1 MNDQTPRKAPP
12 TDLGIYARPSGPKE
26 MDPATRVALAVSA
39 VWVFLCVV
47 FLAVVGIGSGSEL
60 GGLRILIVVLALGLP
75 VALIWIGA
83 TAARSARI
91 MREESERLQASM
103 DAMRQIYVANAQMS
117 ATAFGPNVA
126 AKIDEIARGQKR
138 AETALAQF
146 ASRRVSEP
154 APVAADA
161 PAPAPAPVSTAPEP
175 KLDLEE
181 APAPPQVST
190 ADLIRALN
198 FPEDASD
205 QAGFKSLR
213 RALSDPRTAP
223 MIQASQD
230 LLTLLSQDGIYMDD
244 LSPERARPEVWRLF
258 AVGERG
264 QEISALGGIRDRAS
278 IALAAGRM
286 RSDSIFRDTAHHF
299 LRSFDRLMASRADG
313 LSDSDLIRLGD
324 TRTARAFMLM
334 GRVAGLFD

>member
-1 MNDQTPRKAPP
+1 
-12 TDLGIYARPSGPKE
+12 

-39 VWVFLCVV
+39 IWVFLCVV

-154 APVAADA
+154 APEVDV
-161 PAPAPAPVSTAPEP
+161 APVRPPVSAAPEP
-175 KLDLEE
+175 KLALEE
-181 APAPPQVST
+181 LPAPPQVST

-244 LSPERARPEVWRLF
+244 LAPERARPEVWRLF

-299 LRSFDRLMASRADG
+299 LRSFDRLMAARADG

>member
-1 MNDQTPRKAPP
+1 
-12 TDLGIYARPSGPKE
+12 
-26 MDPATRVALAVSA
+26 
-39 VWVFLCVV
+39 
-47 FLAVVGIGSGSEL
+47 
-60 GGLRILIVVLALGLP
+60 LIVILAIGLP

-83 TAARSARI
+83 TAMRSARI

-138 AETALAQF
+138 AETALARF

-154 APVAADA
+154 APQAAPS
-161 PAPAPAPVSTAPEP
+161 PAPAPRPAEPEPALDLAEAPKAPE
-175 KLDLEE
+175 
-181 APAPPQVST
+181 VGT

-198 FPEDASD
+198 FPEDATD
-205 QAGFKSLR
+205 KEGFAALR
-213 RALSDPRTAP
+213 RALSDPRSAP

-244 LSPERARPEVWRLF
+244 LTPDRARPEVWRHF
-258 AVGERG
+258 ALGERG
-264 QEISALGGIRDRAS
+264 SAISDLGGIRDRAS

-299 LRSFDRLMASRADG
+299 LRSFDRMMAARADS
-313 LSDSDLIRLGD
+313 LSDTEIAKLAD
-324 TRTARAFMLM
+324 TRSARAFMLM